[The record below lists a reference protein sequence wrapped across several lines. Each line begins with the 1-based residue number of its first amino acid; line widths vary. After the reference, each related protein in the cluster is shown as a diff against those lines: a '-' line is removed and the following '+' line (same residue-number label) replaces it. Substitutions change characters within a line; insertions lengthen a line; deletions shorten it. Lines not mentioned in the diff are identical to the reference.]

1 MDKKKYS
8 DQEYIEGFLKNKLQ
22 TTENFYELNYPLVKN
37 LVTNMHGVNAD
48 VDDVMQEGMLSLV
61 QAISRK
67 GFILTGSLSNY
78 FFTICKNVW
87 LNCLKRN
94 KYYPGTYS
102 KHNYNDQ
109 VSYIETSER
118 TNEQRLLLF
127 DECFKSLDYLCQQV
141 IEMWLQKI
149 PYNEIADQLKIV
161 STGAVRNRKYICD
174 AKLSKLIKN
183 HKDYKNL
190 SNEK

>member
-1 MDKKKYS
+1 MLCKLLTVNNIKIKLMK
-8 DQEYIEGFLKNKLQ
+8 IEFLS
-22 TTENFYELNYPLVKN
+22 
-37 LVTNMHGVNAD
+37 VNS
-48 VDDVMQEGMLSLV
+48 E
-61 QAISRK
+61 
-67 GFILTGSLSNY
+67 
-78 FFTICKNVW
+78 NVW

-102 KHNYNDQ
+102 KHNYNDR

-141 IEMWLQKI
+141 IEMRLQNI
-149 PYNEIADQLKIV
+149 PYNEIAKQLKIV
-161 STGAVRNRKYICD
+161 SIGAGRNRNYICED
-174 AKLSKLIKN
+174 KLKNLMKN

-190 SNEK
+190 SNEE

>member
-22 TTENFYELNYPLVKN
+22 TTDNFYKLNYPLVKN

-78 FFTICKNVW
+78 FFTICKNVSV
-87 LNCLKRN
+87 L
-94 KYYPGTYS
+94 
-102 KHNYNDQ
+102 
-109 VSYIETSER
+109 
-118 TNEQRLLLF
+118 
-127 DECFKSLDYLCQQV
+127 
-141 IEMWLQKI
+141 
-149 PYNEIADQLKIV
+149 
-161 STGAVRNRKYICD
+161 TG
-174 AKLSKLIKN
+174 
-183 HKDYKNL
+183 
-190 SNEK
+190 